1 MNSLLR
7 RWLLL
12 FVIVAAVLLLDQVTK
27 HAVITNLRLGESYRL
42 IPALYPYFQI
52 TRSENTG
59 AAFGFL
65 SQAGDLFLLV
75 SLVVVVVMLVYYP
88 RLPAQARLIRLAMGL
103 VIGGALGNAFDRVNH
118 GAVIDFIHYQ
128 LPGVISNVSNLAD
141 HAIVSGVLL
150 LVLQSWRADEHAG
163 DDEEAAHTEE
173 NNV

>member
-1 MNSLLR
+1 MSPLLR

-12 FVIVAAVLLLDQVTK
+12 VAIVAVVLLLDQVTK
-27 HAVITNLRLGESYRL
+27 HAVITSLRLGESYRL
-42 IPALYPYFQI
+42 FPALYPYFQL

-59 AAFGFL
+59 AAVGFL
-65 SQAGDLFLLV
+65 AQAGDLFLLV
-75 SLVVVVVMLVYYP
+75 SLVVVAIMLVYYP
-88 RLPAQARLIRLAMGL
+88 RLPEKARLIRLGMGL

-150 LVLQSWRADEHAG
+150 LVLQSWRADDSA
-163 DDEEAAHTEE
+163 DEARAEE